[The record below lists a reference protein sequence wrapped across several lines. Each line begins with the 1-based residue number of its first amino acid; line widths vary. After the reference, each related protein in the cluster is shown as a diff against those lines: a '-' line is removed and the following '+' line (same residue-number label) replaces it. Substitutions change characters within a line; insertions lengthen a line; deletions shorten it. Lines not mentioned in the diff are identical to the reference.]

1 MKPFLNNNSMK
12 NVSPFSLHCYGQA
25 GKAVLSMAHECYS
38 LTIRTLTDAN
48 HTCFRLTSQ
57 CIFIYFSATRYD
69 RRYYVIILLNVTL
82 NTISVG
88 KTVQRKPRRSCS
100 ARTICCTRRNPFNR
114 TNGKFPLVYTDYWF
128 AIISVCLGCVTPVV
142 V

>member
-1 MKPFLNNNSMK
+1 M
-12 NVSPFSLHCYGQA
+12 
-25 GKAVLSMAHECYS
+25 
-38 LTIRTLTDAN
+38 IRTLTDAN

-82 NTISVG
+82 NTISIG
-88 KTVQRKPRRSCS
+88 KTVQRKPRCSCS

-114 TNGKFPLVYTDYWF
+114 TNGKFPSVY
-128 AIISVCLGCVTPVV
+128 ALSIIPVCLGCFTHQQQCNMIIKHVIIIATICNLTTIPSCIKKNYY
-142 V
+142 

>member
-1 MKPFLNNNSMK
+1 MK
-12 NVSPFSLHCYGQA
+12 NVSLFSLRRYGQTENTR
-25 GKAVLSMAHECYS
+25 KAALSVEHECYFVS
-38 LTIRTLTDAN
+38 ITIRTLTDAN
-48 HTCFRLTSQ
+48 RTCFRLTSQ

-82 NTISVG
+82 NTISVS

-114 TNGKFPLVYTDYWF
+114 TNGKFPSVYTR
-128 AIISVCLGCVTPVV
+128 SQ
-142 V
+142 